1 MIAVVQRVRR
11 ATVTVADR
19 IAGHIDAGVVALVA
33 IERDDAENQV
43 KWMAEKLVRMRIF
56 RSSDGEKH
64 FDLDVT
70 QIEGAGILLVSNF
83 TVAAATSKGRRP
95 SLDAA
100 AAPERGKVVFDQLV
114 EAVKLLHPRVA
125 TGEFGADMLV
135 SLENDGPVTFILQT
149 DQPTNP

>member
-19 IAGHIDAGVVALVA
+19 IAGHIDAGLVALVA
-33 IERDDAENQV
+33 VERDDAEKQV
-43 KWMAEKLVRMRIF
+43 NWMAEKLVRMRVF
-56 RSSDGEKH
+56 RSTDGDKH

-70 QIEGAGILLVSNF
+70 QIEGAGVLLVSNF

-100 AAPERGKVVFDQLV
+100 ASPERGKIVFDQLV
-114 EAVKLLHPRVA
+114 DAVKSLHARVA

-135 SLENDGPVTFILQT
+135 ALENDGPVTFIVET
-149 DQPTNP
+149 DRPTP